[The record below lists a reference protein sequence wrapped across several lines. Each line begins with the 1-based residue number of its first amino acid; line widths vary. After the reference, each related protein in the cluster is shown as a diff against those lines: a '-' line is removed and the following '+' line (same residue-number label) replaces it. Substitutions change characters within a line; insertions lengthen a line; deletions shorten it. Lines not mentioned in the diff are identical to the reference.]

1 MTTPETVAQHAVR
14 LHALRVVGETPP
26 PVQPA
31 RLARPGELPSAA
43 AKVADLARTAGW
55 TVRALHAL
63 GAVPYTWNLRA
74 AGHQLAA
81 SVTVR
86 LRHPDG
92 RAAAGL
98 WVTGAVTST
107 LGEKAPKGCEGPRR
121 PPVYG
126 INWAWSGGWTWTVC
140 GCALRDRPHPAA
152 PPAPVGAGELRA
164 LVELAPLTLDQAAAV
179 AA

>member
-1 MTTPETVAQHAVR
+1 MTAPETVAQHAVR
-14 LHALRVVGETPP
+14 LHTLRVVGEQPAPT
-26 PVQPA
+26 QPA
-31 RLARPGELPSAA
+31 RLARPGELPPAA
-43 AKVADLARTAGW
+43 AKLADTARAAGW

-63 GAVPYTWNLRA
+63 GAVPYAWDRRA
-74 AGHQLAA
+74 AGYQLAA

-98 WVTGAVTST
+98 WVTDTVSST
-107 LGEKAPKGCEGPRR
+107 LGAKPPKGCEGPRR

-126 INWAWSGGWTWTVC
+126 INWAWWGGWAWTVC
-140 GCALRDRPHPAA
+140 GCALRDRPHPGA
-152 PPAPVGAGELRA
+152 PPVEVGALELRE
-164 LVELAPLTLDQAAAV
+164 LVDVAPLQLDVPAAV